1 MFCTDRK
8 KQYGRLES
16 DGNNGTYRGE
26 GSACVPEYTTEGAA
40 GADIRAF
47 IDTPVVIAP
56 GSRALIP
63 TGITVEI
70 PPEYEI
76 QVRPRSGLALKH
88 GITVMNTP
96 GTIDSDYRGEI
107 GIVLYNSGSEPFTVQ
122 NGDRIAQL
130 VLSKVPRAVFV
141 QSDTLSG
148 TDRSAGG
155 YGSTG
160 IQ

>member
-1 MFCTDRK
+1 
-8 KQYGRLES
+8 
-16 DGNNGTYRGE
+16 
-26 GSACVPEYTTEGAA
+26 
-40 GADIRAF
+40 
-47 IDTPVVIAP
+47 
-56 GSRALIP
+56 
-63 TGITVEI
+63 
-70 PPEYEI
+70 
-76 QVRPRSGLALKH
+76 
-88 GITVMNTP
+88 MNTP

>member
-1 MFCTDRK
+1 MEITVRTVVK
-8 KQYGRLES
+8 
-16 DGNNGTYRGE
+16 E
-26 GSACVPEYTTEGAA
+26 GACVPEYTTEGAA

-107 GIVLYNSGSEPFTVQ
+107 GIVLYNSGSEPFTIQ

>member
-1 MFCTDRK
+1 MEITVRTVVK
-8 KQYGRLES
+8 
-16 DGNNGTYRGE
+16 E
-26 GSACVPEYTTEGAA
+26 GACVPEYTTDGAA

-56 GSRALIP
+56 GSRNLIP

-148 TDRSAGG
+148 TGRSVGG